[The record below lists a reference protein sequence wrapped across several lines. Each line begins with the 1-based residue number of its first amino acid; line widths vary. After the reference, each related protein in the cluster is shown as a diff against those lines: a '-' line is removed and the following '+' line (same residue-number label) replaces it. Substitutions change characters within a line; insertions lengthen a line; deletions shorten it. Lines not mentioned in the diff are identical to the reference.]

1 MNELIKGCTLQHG
14 KYKIVKTLGRGSFG
28 ITYLA
33 TTKIALIGGL
43 GKMDVTVN
51 VAIKEFFMEEFNSRS
66 SDGSCVD
73 GTNSSLVKN
82 YRKKFYCEAENLS
95 KLRHPNIVRVLE
107 VFDENNTT
115 YYAMEYI
122 NGESLNDYIRDKGRI
137 PEEALVQLKEIGD
150 ALQYMHDN
158 KMLHLDLKPKN
169 IMRNN
174 DGHLFLIDFGLS
186 KQYDKY
192 GEPESSTTLGMGTP
206 GYAPI
211 EQVNYKQNGTFP
223 ATLDV
228 YALGATVYKMLV
240 GSTPPH
246 ASDILSDGFPEDLF
260 KKIKVSPKTT
270 NMVKKAMDPIKSQ
283 RFQSVS
289 EMLDYSTVDDTVI
302 GNDAEHDLEVTYIE
316 ENEELLP
323 IPDKGIFLEIC
334 NPTSGALSFQF
345 YLNEEVCNT
354 VFVYRDLETIF
365 NEDYFGGIRPEVV
378 DALRQNG
385 LLSKMHWERE
395 SSTIPLDGMTVSC
408 TFLYKNGY
416 KFARQIK
423 CAHPAYYH
431 LLLDAIK
438 NVFKVHELSQ
448 FINEALEK
456 EFSYSCEDIEN
467 YGISMFS
474 FMPDNEML
482 IYYRGNTYFC
492 NKIDFNGIRNYSQIN
507 ATFDDIKY
515 NLQKSDTPKI
525 DFDSYLRN
533 HKNKIDNS
541 FNIITYCRESDL
553 LEILYKSRQNS
564 SFCGRHR
571 IVQEMQLLPLCYNNT
586 KDEIVAYEYP
596 HLYCETE
603 VGEGVVEILQTGLIE
618 SKGDYTT
625 ETNIKKLS
633 SFESIASLILGSI
646 VQYHIIEKS
655 WEDEGLLLSIVPFDI
670 KAEIWINKRYR
681 DGFTLIERNTLI
693 PCKKSETISDDE
705 CTIVVSFLRKRF
717 SIDIKELFRYKPK
730 LIELVVDIDAN
741 TNIRFVFR
749 DKEFNKEIFM
759 SQTKILNYEEKNI

>member
-1 MNELIKGCTLQHG
+1 MNELKKGCMLQHG
-14 KYKIVKTLGRGSFG
+14 KYRIVRTLGRGSFG

-33 TTKIALIGGL
+33 MTKVSLSGSL
-43 GKMDVTVN
+43 GHMDVTVN

-66 SDGSCVD
+66 RDGSNVD
-73 GTNSSLVKN
+73 GTNASLFKN
-82 YRKKFYCEAENLS
+82 YRKKFYREAENLS

-115 YYAMEYI
+115 YYVMEYI

-137 PEEALVQLKEIGD
+137 PEEEVLSFLKDIGE

-186 KQYDKY
+186 KQYDKH
-192 GEPESSTTLGMGTP
+192 GEPESSTTLGLGTP

-211 EQVNYKQNGTFP
+211 EQENYKQDGTFP
-223 ATLDV
+223 ATLDI

-246 ASDILSDGFPEDLF
+246 ASDILSDGFPEELF
-260 KKIKVSPKTT
+260 KKIGVSSKTT
-270 NMVKKAMDPIKSQ
+270 NMVKKAMDPIKGQ

-289 EMLDYSTVDDTVI
+289 ELVDYSRTVDGTVI
-302 GNDAEHDLEVTYIE
+302 VEHDLEVTYIE

-334 NPTSGALSFQF
+334 NPTPGALSFQF

-354 VFVYRDLETIF
+354 VFVYRDGKKIF
-365 NEDYFGGIRPEVV
+365 DGDYLGGIRQEVV
-378 DALRQNG
+378 DALSQNG
-385 LLSKMHWERE
+385 LLSKIHWERE
-395 SSTIPLDGMTVSC
+395 SSTTPLDGMTVSC

-416 KFARQIK
+416 KFARQVE
-423 CAHPAYYH
+423 CAHPAYHH

-448 FINEALEK
+448 FINKALEK
-456 EFSYSCEDIEN
+456 EFSYSWKDIEN
-467 YGISMFS
+467 YGISIFS
-474 FMPDNEML
+474 FMPNNELL
-482 IYYRGNTYFC
+482 IYHRGNIYFC
-492 NKIDFNGIRNYSQIN
+492 NKIDFYGIRNYSQIN

-515 NLQKSDTPKI
+515 NLLKSDTPKI
-525 DFDSYLRN
+525 DFDSFLKK
-533 HKNKIDNS
+533 HKNKIENS

-553 LEILYKSRQNS
+553 LEILYKLRQNS
-564 SFCGRHR
+564 SFCRRHR
-571 IVQEMQLLPLCYNNT
+571 IIQEMQLLPLCHYNT

-603 VGEGVVEILQTGLIE
+603 FGGGIVDILQTGLIE

-633 SFESIASLILGSI
+633 SFESIASLILSSI
-646 VQYHIIEKS
+646 VQYHILEQS

-681 DGFTLIERNTLI
+681 DGFTLIERNTRI
-693 PCKKSETISDDE
+693 PCKKSEIISDDE

-717 SIDIKELFRYKPK
+717 SIDVKELFGYKPNSIK
-730 LIELVVDIDAN
+730 LVVDVDTN
-741 TNIRFVFR
+741 TNIGFVFG
-749 DKEFNKEIFM
+749 DKELNKEIFM
-759 SQTKILNYEEKNI
+759 SQTEIFNYEEKI